1 MTEEFTP
8 WDVDVR
14 IKQPDIR
21 AALERE
27 LPEIASR
34 VAFSAPL
41 AGGTDIYPLDNKH
54 LRLTEDMKVERH
66 VEGERFLVRIN
77 DMREDPGFY
86 GLFPENDHE
95 LSRRYE
101 ELMSRRTRDEGQK
114 QALEKEALE
123 IAKQRVGQ
131 FDELLERWQK
141 ESGDTF
147 ILPFYHRYFINEES
161 DHPLMVTVVQDF
173 SDGYEN
179 LMVPDEPHEFSAAAR
194 HVPGLRGELTETIQ
208 AYARIFDTLADDAPV
223 PTDIIWRWD
232 QFGLVQAGGQQS
244 VALIDNEPFL
254 DAKAVE
260 QRTQTTYIKRMARE
274 LQQLPQS
281 TPLKDTA

>member
-1 MTEEFTP
+1 
-8 WDVDVR
+8 
-14 IKQPDIR
+14 
-21 AALERE
+21 
-27 LPEIASR
+27 
-34 VAFSAPL
+34 
-41 AGGTDIYPLDNKH
+41 
-54 LRLTEDMKVERH
+54 MKVERH

-114 QALEKEALE
+114 RALEKEALE

-194 HVPGLRGELTETIQ
+194 HVPGLRGELTDTLQ

-223 PTDIIWRWD
+223 PTDIIGRWD